1 MHSVQYCFDGGVEVD
16 DGVDVNDGVND
27 GDFFQPV
34 VVDVELCHLVGE
46 VVIHCCD
53 VEHLLKVAE
62 IVVAQQQG
70 YQELSLAS
78 GR

>member
-1 MHSVQYCFDGGVEVD
+1 MPQRCFDGGVEVD
-16 DGVDVNDGVND
+16 DGVDVYDGVDVDD

-34 VVDVELCHLVGE
+34 VVYVELCHLVGE

-62 IVVAQQQG
+62 VVAVQQQG

-78 GR
+78 SR

>member
-1 MHSVQYCFDGGVEVD
+1 MHSLQYCCFYDHDGGVDVD
-16 DGVDVNDGVND
+16 NDH
-27 GDFFQPV
+27 FARPV
-34 VVDVELCHLVGE
+34 VVNVELCHLVGE

-62 IVVAQQQG
+62 VVAVQQQG

-78 GR
+78 SR